1 MKRKITSILL
11 AAFLLMALLLMP
23 GTPLAA
29 EGEKTVSVA
38 LPKAWDNM
46 MPLNTNSN
54 YSRFV
59 YDQIYDR
66 LTMSSASGKIQPRL
80 AESWEANEDS
90 TAVTF
95 KLAKNVKW
103 SDGEPFTAA
112 DVVFSFQLYSN
123 PKIEALSRY
132 HLQYIKGVDES
143 GAELSEKS
151 IEVKADDDYTVTITM
166 KKAMF
171 PDTLLN
177 DLDTVFII
185 PKHIFEGKTPEE
197 INAPDLWAKPV
208 GTGPFRYVSEISGE
222 RMELEANPD
231 YFLGKPDFDKLVIRV
246 VDPASLLAS
255 LMSGDVDINVMGRIP
270 LEDWDMA
277 KEQENLQVFSEPGT
291 SYSTL
296 LMNTKKPYQTEAF
309 RQAVSMAINRDVL
322 VQALLKGEGQQ
333 VVTPIAPV
341 SPYFNDKI
349 KVWYDVDKAKEMLEK
364 EQFPFDQELKFYT
377 SAGTTT
383 ERAAALIAQDLE
395 KIGLKVKIQ
404 AVDFTK
410 LMELMRKG
418 EHDFGIIG
426 SGGTLDPS
434 ESREMLAKGSS
445 VNFAQLEDSTL
456 TDLIDKGNEALTF
469 EDRKP
474 IFDEFQEKIMEVS
487 PMAYLYTSNNLVA
500 ASKRLSNLPV
510 KDFDCLNWS
519 LWTWKVAD

>member
-1 MKRKITSILL
+1 M
-11 AAFLLMALLLMP
+11 
-23 GTPLAA
+23 
-29 EGEKTVSVA
+29 
-38 LPKAWDNM
+38 
-46 MPLNTNSN
+46 
-54 YSRFV
+54 
-59 YDQIYDR
+59 
-66 LTMSSASGKIQPRL
+66 
-80 AESWEANEDS
+80 
-90 TAVTF
+90 
-95 KLAKNVKW
+95 
-103 SDGEPFTAA
+103 
-112 DVVFSFQLYSN
+112 
-123 PKIEALSRY
+123 
-132 HLQYIKGVDES
+132 
-143 GAELSEKS
+143 
-151 IEVKADDDYTVTITM
+151 
-166 KKAMF
+166 
-171 PDTLLN
+171 
-177 DLDTVFII
+177 
-185 PKHIFEGKTPEE
+185 
-197 INAPDLWAKPV
+197 
-208 GTGPFRYVSEISGE
+208 
-222 RMELEANPD
+222 
-231 YFLGKPDFDKLVIRV
+231 
-246 VDPASLLAS
+246 DPASLLAA

-277 KEQENLQVFSEPGT
+277 KEQENLQIFSEPGT

-410 LMELMRKG
+410 LMELMREG

-474 IFDEFQEKIMEVS
+474 IFDEFQEKIMEIS